1 MKSNSLKDL
10 IEAIIPGEWGNKP
23 KNGSYFKVIRTSNFT
38 NEGKLDLSKDV
49 AVRDID
55 PKKFAKKKLRPGDI
69 IIEKSGGSPTQPV
82 GRVVY
87 FDLTDEDYT
96 TNNFTAILR
105 PIHLCYPKYLFYGMY
120 YLYKSGRTLSYQN
133 KTTGII
139 NLKLDAYLQKEKIPL
154 PPLHIQK
161 QIVQVLDEADALIQ
175 KRKQAI
181 AKLDELVQSVFL
193 EMFGDPSDTKKTT
206 HTLEQVCE
214 INPSLKKFQYR
225 VEDEDT
231 LVTFV
236 PMDYVKTDGTVVVK
250 ELRKYKEVCKG
261 YTFFTN
267 KDVLCAKITPCFEN
281 GKIGIVNE
289 MKTIVGFGSTEF
301 HVLRSLEGIS
311 VPEFLCYLLRTS
323 SVKKYLERN
332 MTGSAGQKRVPKN
345 VLKNL
350 KIYLPPYQLQKRFEV
365 IVKEYHKQKSLMQK
379 QLAKLEENFNS
390 LLQRAFK
397 GELQFFQEGE
407 QNDAQR
413 GFSEAISAVEV
424 RT

>member
-1 MKSNSLKDL
+1 
-10 IEAIIPGEWGNKP
+10 
-23 KNGSYFKVIRTSNFT
+23 
-38 NEGKLDLSKDV
+38 
-49 AVRDID
+49 
-55 PKKFAKKKLRPGDI
+55 
-69 IIEKSGGSPTQPV
+69 
-82 GRVVY
+82 
-87 FDLTDEDYT
+87 
-96 TNNFTAILR
+96 
-105 PIHLCYPKYLFYGMY
+105 PKYLFYGMY

-289 MKTIVGFGSTEF
+289 MKTIVGFGS
-301 HVLRSLEGIS
+301 
-311 VPEFLCYLLRTS
+311 
-323 SVKKYLERN
+323 
-332 MTGSAGQKRVPKN
+332 
-345 VLKNL
+345 
-350 KIYLPPYQLQKRFEV
+350 
-365 IVKEYHKQKSLMQK
+365 
-379 QLAKLEENFNS
+379 
-390 LLQRAFK
+390 
-397 GELQFFQEGE
+397 
-407 QNDAQR
+407 
-413 GFSEAISAVEV
+413 
-424 RT
+424 